1 MSPRTPQQ
9 FEDIREE
16 KKALIMNV
24 ALEHFAK
31 EGYHNTTISHIA
43 KHAGISK
50 GLMYNY
56 FESKEDLLSEIINRS
71 MNEISQYFDPD
82 RDGVL
87 TEEEF
92 ELFIRKVFHL
102 LRQKLS
108 FWRLFYQFLMQK
120 DVRDQFLKNHI
131 GPVKQSGEIYSG
143 TSSTFLINMS
153 RMLSDYF
160 MRKKERK
167 PAGYDP
173 VLDLNMFIYTIEG
186 FGMVTVYLD
195 EVDERYYDKTIN
207 RIIELY
213 K

>member
-1 MSPRTPQQ
+1 MSPRTPKQ

-16 KKALIMNV
+16 KKNLIMNV

-71 MNEISQYFDPD
+71 MDEISQYFDPD
-82 RDGVL
+82 RDGYL
-87 TEEEF
+87 TEDEF
-92 ELFIRKVFHL
+92 DMFIRKLFYI
-102 LRQKLS
+102 LREKLS

-120 DVRDQFLKNHI
+120 DVREQFLKKHI
-131 GPVKQSGEIYSG
+131 GPVNTVETIYSN
-143 TSSTFLINMS
+143 SSSPFLTTMTK
-153 RMLSDYF
+153 MLSDYF

-167 PAGYDP
+167 PVAYDP
-173 VLDLNMFIYTIEG
+173 ILDLNMFIYTIEG
-186 FGMVTVYLD
+186 FGMVTVYMD
-195 EVDERYYDKTIN
+195 EVDEKYYNKTID

>member
-1 MSPRTPQQ
+1 MSPRTPKQ

-16 KKALIMNV
+16 KKTLIMNV

-56 FESKEDLLSEIINRS
+56 FTGKEELLSEIINRS
-71 MNEISQYFDPD
+71 MEEMLEYFDPD
-82 RDGVL
+82 HDGFL

-92 ELFIRKVFHL
+92 ELFIRKIFYV
-102 LRQKLS
+102 LREKIS

-120 DVRDQFLKNHI
+120 DVREQFLKEHK
-131 GPVKQSGEIYSG
+131 GPVNNVQAIY
-143 TSSTFLINMS
+143 TSNGSSFLTSMVNT
-153 RMLSDYF
+153 LADYF
-160 MRKKERK
+160 VRKKERM
-167 PAGYDP
+167 PADYDP
-173 VLDLNMFIYTIEG
+173 ILHMNMFFYTMEG
-186 FGMVTVYLD
+186 FGMVTVYMD
-195 EVDERYYDKTIN
+195 EVDDYYYNKTIDT
-207 RIIELY
+207 IIEQY